1 MTETGTETGETNET
15 TETTTLFKQLR
26 FGSRAVYVPE
36 EDTVAVSDL
45 HVGFA
50 DAARRRGTGVPID
63 EGMVLEKAVRDVLT
77 RFEPST
83 LVFNGDVQHSFG
95 GIGDARD
102 TVNRLRSVAESY
114 EAAPVFV
121 EGNHDTDLDAVVET
135 CAWHAEGDV
144 VFTHGH
150 TVPLDLPDAALYVV
164 GHDHP
169 TVEIEMQKQA
179 CFLYGPFD
187 FDGKV
192 GKNEDDGEVGQ
203 DADVLMTPALN
214 PLCEGVVVNEMR
226 ASDFLS
232 PFVRRFGEFRVAV
245 ETDGEVLR
253 FPPIREFRRML

>member
-1 MTETGTETGETNET
+1 MTEGGSKAPKFDE
-15 TETTTLFKQLR
+15 LR
-26 FGSRAVYVPE
+26 FGARATYLP
-36 EDTVAVSDL
+36 DTETAVVSDL

-50 DAARRRGTGVPID
+50 DAARREGTGVPFD

-102 TVNRLRSVAESY
+102 TVNRLRRVAESY
-114 EAAPVFV
+114 DAKPVFV
-121 EGNHDTDLDAVVET
+121 AGNHDTDLDAVVET
-135 CAWHAEGDV
+135 CDWHKEEDV

-150 TVPLDLPDAALYVV
+150 TIPLDMPDASLYVV

-169 TVEIEMQKQA
+169 TVEIEMQKEP

-187 FDGKV
+187 YDGR
-192 GKNEDDGEVGQ
+192 

-232 PFVRRFGEFRVAV
+232 PFVRRFEDFRVAV
-245 ETDGEVLR
+245 ETEDEVLR
-253 FPPIREFRRML
+253 FPPIKEFKRML

>member
-1 MTETGTETGETNET
+1 MTDEESETGFED
-15 TETTTLFKQLR
+15 LR
-26 FGSRAVYVPE
+26 FGARAAYVPE
-36 EDTVAVSDL
+36 LDVAVVSDL
-45 HVGFA
+45 HVGLA
-50 DAARRRGTGVPID
+50 DAARREGTGVPFD

-95 GIGDARD
+95 GMGDARA
-102 TVNRLRSVAESY
+102 TVRRLRRVAESY
-114 EAAPVFV
+114 AETVFV
-121 EGNHDTDLDAVVET
+121 EGNHDTNLDAVVET
-135 CAWHAEGDV
+135 CDWHKEGGV

-150 TVPLDLPDAALYVV
+150 TIPLDLPDASLYVV

-187 FDGKV
+187 RR
-192 GKNEDDGEVGQ
+192 E
-203 DADVLMTPALN
+203 AHVLVTPALN

-232 PFVRRFGEFRVAV
+232 PFIEGFDEFRVAV
-245 ETDGEVLR
+245 EADDEVLR